1 MILVAGGDSFI
12 WGSELRDTNE
22 GKNHS
27 YSTFPALLASWTD
40 MEYHCAAHPGN
51 SNGAIARNTVSA
63 CRALATQDKIVV
75 VSWTFGQ
82 RYEFRFNYDTG
93 ERTGPWYSISSWTT
107 ETKENI
113 RAYMKNLNEII
124 LDHHIKNVERAER
137 TGVAEFARTFFKHV
151 GNSQY
156 YELYSTFKEI
166 VFLQNYLKVNNI
178 PYLFTTA
185 DWQQINYNNSKDQY
199 LEDLYESID
208 WNNWYF
214 FPPGT
219 EPNETKNQRGF
230 YQWAVENKYSIGT
243 THPLEQAHY
252 DAFKLIKGKFNEL
265 VLQHNQQN

>member
-1 MILVAGGDSFI
+1 MILVAGGDSFV

-27 YSTFPALLASWTD
+27 YSTFPALLASSHD
-40 MEYHCAAHPGN
+40 IDYHCAAMPGN
-51 SNGAIARNTVSA
+51 SNGAIARNTINA
-63 CRALATQDKIVV
+63 CQAIQDRKLVV

-113 RAYMKNLNEII
+113 RSYFKNMNENI
-124 LDHHIKNVERAER
+124 LDHHVKNVERAER
-137 TGVAEFARTFFKHV
+137 SGVAEFARAFFKHV

-156 YELYSTFKEI
+156 YELYSTLKEI

-185 DWQQINYNNSKDQY
+185 DWQQANYNNSQDEY
-199 LEDLYESID
+199 LRDLYESID
-208 WNNWYF
+208 WDNWYF
-214 FPPGT
+214 FPAGT
-219 EPNETKNQRGF
+219 SASETQYPRGF
-230 YQWAVENKYSIGT
+230 YQWAIENNYEVGT

-252 DAFKLIKGKFNEL
+252 DAYILIKDKFNEL
-265 VLQHNQQN
+265 VAKNY